1 MKPDTTF
8 RITLDEFEGPLDLL
22 LFFIKRDELDIYN
35 IPISKI
41 TTDFISYIDAMQSLN
56 LEVAAEFIYMASLL
70 MSIKV
75 KMLLPREMPDDSD
88 ADEFDPRTELVERL
102 LEYKQI
108 KEGTAELGPLE
119 ARRAAMFSRGCF
131 EDADPEVVDELDEPL
146 NRPTL
151 YNLIM
156 AYKSALDRVPQARVQ
171 NVEDAPVTVDEQ
183 CAYILSCLSKQV
195 QVSFRSIL
203 DGVASRLVLVV
214 TFLAVLDL
222 CRRHRIS
229 VITKEGYDDFW
240 MSKKETVSST

>member
-119 ARRAAMFSRGCF
+119 ACRAAMFSRGCF